1 MINKLIYMFK
11 RDLGI
16 YAIIV
21 FTFIKDYLPLSNI
34 FALVVAAI
42 LMVILIVTIFSRTYS
57 EFNILLLFQI
67 SRKEYYISTV
77 IYNFLFSAIISL
89 ILALIKVNFS
99 GSAQNTH
106 KMFLFYFTLALVFLS
121 AKLFDELFKQS
132 DYSAVRYV
140 VIVVYYLI
148 FSNIYSPAFFNDDL
162 NGYENFKLSQYYIIS
177 SIIIAFNYITSY
189 FVHKSVEV
197 KIMGEVEE

>member
-1 MINKLIYMFK
+1 MVK

-21 FTFIKDYLPLSNI
+21 FTFIKDYLPTSNI

-42 LMVILIVTIFSRTYS
+42 LMGILIVTIFRRTYS

-67 SRKEYYISTV
+67 SRKEYYVSTV

-89 ILALIKVNFS
+89 ILALIKVNFR
-99 GSAQNTH
+99 GVHQNDH

-121 AKLFDELFKQS
+121 TKLFDELFKQS
-132 DYSAVRYV
+132 DYTAVRYV

-148 FSNIYSPAFFNDDL
+148 FSNKYSPVLFNDDL
-162 NGYENFKLSQYYIIS
+162 NAYENFKLSQYYIIS

-197 KIMGEVEE
+197 KIMGEAE

>member
-1 MINKLIYMFK
+1 MNKLKYMFK

-16 YAIIV
+16 YAVIV
-21 FTFIKDYLPLSNI
+21 FTFIKDYLPTSNI
-34 FALVVAAI
+34 FVLVLAAI

-67 SRKEYYISTV
+67 SRKEYYVRTI

-99 GSAQNTH
+99 GAPQNDH

-121 AKLFDELFKQS
+121 TKLFDEFFKQS
-132 DYSAVRYV
+132 DYTAVRYV

-148 FSNIYSPAFFNDDL
+148 FSNKYSPVFFNDDL
-162 NGYENFKLSQYYIIS
+162 NAYENFKLRQYYIIS

-197 KIMGEVEE
+197 KIMEEAEQ

>member
-1 MINKLIYMFK
+1 MNKLIYMFK

-21 FTFIKDYLPLSNI
+21 FTFIKDYLPTSNI
-34 FALVVAAI
+34 FVLVLAAI
-42 LMVILIVTIFSRTYS
+42 LMVILIVIIFSRTYS

-89 ILALIKVNFS
+89 ILALIKINFN
-99 GSAQNTH
+99 GVPQNDH

-132 DYSAVRYV
+132 DYTAVRYV
-140 VIVVYYLI
+140 VVVVYYLI
-148 FSNIYSPAFFNDDL
+148 FSNVYSPVFFNDD
-162 NGYENFKLSQYYIIS
+162 FKLSQYYIIC

-197 KIMGEVEE
+197 KIMGEAEQ